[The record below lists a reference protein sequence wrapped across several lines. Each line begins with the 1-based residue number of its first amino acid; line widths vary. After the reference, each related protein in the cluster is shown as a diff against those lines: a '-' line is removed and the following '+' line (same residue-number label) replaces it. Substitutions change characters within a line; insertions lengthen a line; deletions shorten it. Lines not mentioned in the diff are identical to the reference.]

1 MSRPVSRADM
11 EQFTLLLEEVQR
23 RIAARKFERMFPA
36 KDTPQLDGSIIHARD
51 LYPKHLDFFKAG
63 SQFRERCFMAAN
75 RVGKTEAGAYET
87 TAHLTGMYPDWWEG
101 KRFTKPVRAWA
112 AGKTNE
118 TTRDI
123 IQAKLLGEIVGG
135 GSTKGVS
142 GTGMIPGRHLGKITW
157 KAGVADLIDTIKVRH
172 ISGGWSTLGLKSYQ
186 QGRGSFEGTEQHL
199 IWLDEECPQDVY
211 GECLVRTATTS
222 GIIILTFTPLDGL
235 SEVVMSFLPADQ
247 RPAGHT
253 ND

>member
-1 MSRPVSRADM
+1 MTKVASRADM

-23 RIAARKFERMFPA
+23 RIAARKFERMFPPV
-36 KDTPQLDGSIIHARD
+36 DQPQLDGSIIHARA
-51 LYPKHLDFFKAG
+51 LYPKHLDFFRAG
-63 SQFRERCFMAAN
+63 STFRERCFMAAN

-101 KRFTKPVRAWA
+101 RRFTKPVRWWA

-142 GTGMIPGRHLGKITW
+142 GTGMIPGRLLGKITW
-157 KAGVADLIDTIKVRH
+157 KAGVADLVDTIKVRH
-172 ISGGWSTLGLKSYQ
+172 VSGGWSTLGLKSYQ
-186 QGRGSFEGTEQHL
+186 QGRGSFEGTEQHG

-211 GECLVRTATTS
+211 GECLVRTATVG
-222 GIIILTFTPLDGL
+222 GIIILTFTPLEGM
-235 SEVVMSFLPADQ
+235 SEVVISFLPADQ
-247 RPAGHT
+247 RPAAMGE
-253 ND
+253 